1 MNLYIL
7 EANYDKAKEIGNK
20 ILSNMNI
27 SFIESTKINN
37 YTNNYDFNPMQNNN
51 NSQFEFWNEQINMNL
66 RFSYIQIF
74 MGLRDY
80 SNALIMA
87 IKFHNEIKQLD
98 FTYEF
103 MLSCL
108 VIAKILVNIFFCL
121 FSDKFLKFN

>member
-108 VIAKILVNIFFCL
+108 VIAKILVIIYLFLFIFR
-121 FSDKFLKFN
+121 

>member
-108 VIAKILVNIFFCL
+108 VIAKILVTILFLFFIFR
-121 FSDKFLKFN
+121 

>member
-108 VIAKILVNIFFCL
+108 VIAKILVTISFLFIFR
-121 FSDKFLKFN
+121 

>member
-1 MNLYIL
+1 MNVYIL
-7 EANYDKAKEIGNK
+7 EANYDKAKEVGNK
-20 ILSNMNI
+20 ILANMNI
-27 SFIESTKINN
+27 GFVESTKINN
-37 YTNNYDFNPMQNNN
+37 YTNNYDFNPIQNNN

-66 RFSYIQIF
+66 RFNYIQIF
-74 MGLRDY
+74 IGLREY

-108 VIAKILVNIFFCL
+108 TIAKILVNNSN
-121 FSDKFLKFN
+121 FSSLEKI